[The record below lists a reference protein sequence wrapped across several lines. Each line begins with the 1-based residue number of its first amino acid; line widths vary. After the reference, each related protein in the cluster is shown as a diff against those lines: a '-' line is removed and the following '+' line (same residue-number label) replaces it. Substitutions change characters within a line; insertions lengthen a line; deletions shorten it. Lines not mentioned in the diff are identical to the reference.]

1 MISLVTS
8 MIRAMYGMAKIP
20 YHFTG
25 LPKFVVDKI
34 PDSVTA
40 LGFRVLLG
48 VADVHDH
55 SIMLARSVSNE
66 QLMERTG
73 LNRRGLARGRQQL
86 IEAGLIEATQQD
98 ENRNSSRWNYRFRP
112 EILVPIGDG
121 LQVRPDGPSVE
132 ESPKQI
138 DQVVPQVDEA
148 VPLSDKAVS
157 LQQALSSGKSV
168 ATTLVSEPK
177 TEDDSEGIRIRDNI
191 SLLES
196 VASETKSSHH
206 DLTEPAGAGS
216 VVVNKSVEL
225 ADKMIALAK
234 VRLEVGEVDLNDWE
248 GIALDA
254 VHPDREGAKI
264 LIKDYNQDLLKNEW
278 FKRAVK
284 ELR

>member
-1 MISLVTS
+1 
-8 MIRAMYGMAKIP
+8 MAKIP

-25 LPKFVVDKI
+25 LPKFMVDKI

-48 VADVHDH
+48 MADVHDH
-55 SIMLARSVSNE
+55 STMVAQSVPNE
-66 QLMERTG
+66 KMMERTG

-86 IEAGLIEATQQD
+86 VEAGLIEATQQD
-98 ENRNSSRWNYRFRP
+98 ENRNSSRWNYRYRP
-112 EILVPIGDG
+112 EILVPIGEAAE
-121 LQVRPDGPSVE
+121 VRPSRPSVD

-138 DQVVPQVDEA
+138 DQVVPQVDKV

-177 TEDDSEGIRIRDNI
+177 TEDDSEDIRIRDNK
-191 SLLES
+191 SLQEP

-234 VRLEVGEVDLNDWE
+234 ARLEVGEVDLNDWE
-248 GIALDA
+248 NIALDA
-254 VHPDREGAKI
+254 VHPVREGAKI
-264 LIKDYNQDLLKNEW
+264 MFAEYNQELVKEEW
-278 FKRAVK
+278 FKRAVR

>member
-1 MISLVTS
+1 M
-8 MIRAMYGMAKIP
+8 
-20 YHFTG
+20 
-25 LPKFVVDKI
+25 VDKI

-86 IEAGLIEATQQD
+86 IEAGLIEASQQD

-121 LQVRPDGPSVE
+121 LQVRPDRPSVE
-132 ESPKQI
+132 ESPKQV
-138 DQVVPQVDEA
+138 DQVVQQVDKT
-148 VPLSDKAVS
+148 VPLSDKVVS
-157 LQQALSSGKSV
+157 LQQALNSGKSV

-177 TEDDSEGIRIRDNI
+177 NEDDSEDIRIRDNK

-196 VASETKSSHH
+196 VASKTKSSHH

-225 ADKMIALAK
+225 ADKMIALARS
-234 VRLEVGEVDLNDWE
+234 RLEVGEVDLNDWKSL
-248 GIALDA
+248 ALEA
-254 VHPDREGAKI
+254 ISPNVEGAK
-264 LIKDYNQDLLKNEW
+264 LLFVSYPEQEIKDEW
-278 FKRAVK
+278 FKRAVR